1 MGERYR
7 VAYTVDHV
15 MAIFSDLIWS
25 RQPHHS
31 ATDNLSEKIVICHAD
46 SLGRNLYVQSRHV
59 LHIFHPQS
67 TNKQTGQKIPKHALL
82 CLCTLKLI

>member
-31 ATDNLSEKIVICHAD
+31 ATDNLSEKIVICLAD
-46 SLGRNLYVQSRHV
+46 SLGRNLYVHLQSRHF

-67 TNKQTGQKIPKHALL
+67 TNKQTNKTKNP
-82 CLCTLKLI
+82 